1 MRIAVGQISSESNH
15 FVCRACELE
24 FFRKTGFLYE
34 GSDVFELRKTAGEI
48 AGMLSV
54 LDRHSDIEVV
64 PLLAARANSAGP
76 LSKDCYSYLR
86 DGLISALENSLPVDA
101 VLLSHHGSM
110 AAVNEFDPEG
120 DIAAEIR
127 KRIGDEL
134 PLLMTLDLHANV
146 TRRMVEACDAILGYE
161 QYPHRDVFETGAR
174 AAALLLRV
182 LRREISPVMAY
193 AKLPLLLTAFHG
205 TTTGDAPF
213 GRLMLRAKALEKK
226 TEILST
232 SLFFVGSYIDVPE
245 MGSGVVVISNGDPDL
260 SAAECG
266 RLSGEFWRARNE
278 FLTETCSVREAVRRG
293 GAIDGGP
300 ILLLDTSDTTGG
312 GAAGDG
318 AGLIRE
324 LLQQAVVEPSLA
336 MVVDPEAA
344 EMCRSAG
351 AGRELDLCL
360 GHKLDRTW
368 GKPVPARVTVE
379 RVFDGEFGYTGGILG
394 GTRASMGLSA
404 VVRTGSLSILIS
416 SYATYDW
423 ADEQYRCAGLEPRSA
438 KFVGVKNM
446 MNFRQGYGY
455 AKAFF
460 VLDLPGPT
468 PPDMRMLPFQRVERP
483 VFPLDSIHQEPEPQI
498 AISRRRAG
506 SEMHNAAQ

>member
-1 MRIAVGQISSESNH
+1 MRVAVGQISSESNH
-15 FVCRACELE
+15 FVSRACELE

-34 GSDVFELRKTAGEI
+34 GLDVFELRNTAGEL

-54 LDRHSDIEVV
+54 LDRHSDVEVV

-76 LSKDCYSYLR
+76 LSSDCYGYLR
-86 DGLISALENSLPVDA
+86 NGLISALDRALPVDA

-110 AAVNEFDPEG
+110 AAANELDPEG
-120 DIAAEIR
+120 DITAEIR
-127 KRIGDEL
+127 KRIGDEA
-134 PLLMTLDLHANV
+134 PFIITLDLHANV

-182 LRREISPVMAY
+182 LHREVFPVMAY

-205 TTTGDAPF
+205 TTAGNAPF
-213 GRLMLRAKALEKK
+213 GRLMQRAKALEQKA
-226 TEILST
+226 EILST

-245 MGSGVVVISNGDPDL
+245 MGSGVVVISNGDASL
-260 SAAECG
+260 SAAECR
-266 RLSGEFWRARNE
+266 RLSHEFWRARND
-278 FLTETCSVREAVRRG
+278 FSTETCSVREAVDRG
-293 GAIDGGP
+293 RAIEGGP

-318 AGLIRE
+318 AGLIRD
-324 LLQQAVVEPSLA
+324 LLREAVAEPSLA

-344 EMCRSAG
+344 EMCRIAG
-351 AGRELDLCL
+351 VGSEEKLCL
-360 GHKLDRTW
+360 GHKLDPSW
-368 GKPVPARVTVE
+368 GTPVPACVRVE
-379 RVFDGEFGYTGGILG
+379 RVFEGEFRYTGGILG
-394 GTRASMGLSA
+394 GTWASMGLSV
-404 VVRTGSLSILIS
+404 VVRTGSVSILIA

-423 ADEQYRCAGLEPRSA
+423 ADEQYCCAGLDPRSA

-460 VLDLPGPT
+460 VLNLPGPT
-468 PPDMRMLPFQRVERP
+468 PPEMRMLPFQRVERP
-483 VFPLDSIHQEPEPQI
+483 IFPLDFIDAEPEPCI
-498 AISRRRAG
+498 ALRRRLAG
-506 SEMHNAAQ
+506 SRVRDAAQ